1 MPSSSTATTPQ
12 KVLIIGAYGL
22 IGYGITKQL
31 SKQGHQITGLGRNL
45 QTALRVVPD
54 IPWVIRDLATL
65 LDAQAWRQILGGFT
79 SVVNCSG
86 ALQDGPEDHLEKL
99 QHRSVAALALACA
112 SEQIALVQISSVGA
126 SLDARSSFLSS
137 KGRGDNAIRLSGVKF
152 YIFRP
157 GLVLANHAYGGT
169 SMLRMLA
176 AFPWIQPIA
185 MPHAAIQTVW
195 LDDVAGAVAAAVDG
209 RLAHGFETD
218 LVESE
223 VHTLRDVLAAIRHWL
238 GFAPARFELSVP
250 HALTTAIAKG
260 ADALSQL
267 GWRSPLR
274 STAISVLAQGVRG
287 KPADLSFAG
296 LPAPS
301 SLDQTLSQMSVGAQ
315 DRLHARMS
323 LLAPFMVLSLGL
335 FWWASGVIGLVQ
347 VKQAALVLEKVGWSN
362 DLAIAGVVF
371 WAMVDM
377 AIGTAFAIR
386 QHSQAACWASA
397 GVSVFYLLAST
408 MTIPSLW
415 MDPLGP
421 LVKVV
426 PVIVLSLVTSA
437 ALDTR

>member
-1 MPSSSTATTPQ
+1 
-12 KVLIIGAYGL
+12 
-22 IGYGITKQL
+22 
-31 SKQGHQITGLGRNL
+31 
-45 QTALRVVPD
+45 
-54 IPWVIRDLATL
+54 
-65 LDAQAWRQILGGFT
+65 
-79 SVVNCSG
+79 
-86 ALQDGPEDHLEKL
+86 
-99 QHRSVAALALACA
+99 
-112 SEQIALVQISSVGA
+112 
-126 SLDARSSFLSS
+126 
-137 KGRGDNAIRLSGVKF
+137 
-152 YIFRP
+152 
-157 GLVLANHAYGGT
+157 
-169 SMLRMLA
+169 MLRMLA

-223 VHTLRDVLAAIRHWL
+223 VHSLRDVLAAIRHWL
-238 GFAPARFELSVP
+238 GFAPARFELSMP

-386 QHSQAACWASA
+386 QYSQAACWASA